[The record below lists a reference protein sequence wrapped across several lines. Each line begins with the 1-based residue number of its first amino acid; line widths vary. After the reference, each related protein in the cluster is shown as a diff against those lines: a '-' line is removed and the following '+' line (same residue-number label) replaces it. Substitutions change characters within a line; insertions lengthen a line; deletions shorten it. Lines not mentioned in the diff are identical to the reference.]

1 MTATILLGMAAG
13 FGLLGLGAA
22 LRGRRQTLPARLGFL
37 DADPVADSAQV
48 QSEGRAYRRHVT
60 RSKARFW
67 LGARASVAIDAVPS
81 IGDGLRSELA
91 SAGWTTDSLAE
102 RFVFATLAGA
112 SLPFVFWAL
121 LSLLGVEMPLI
132 LPIWVALSGA
142 VAGATVPI
150 FALRRQAKKG
160 RRQARRMVGCFL
172 DLVVLA
178 LAGGLGIEGA
188 LHAAAAIGDTRV
200 AKQLVSCL
208 DEARDAGRT
217 PWEALEG
224 LGREIGVPEL
234 VELSSAVSLAG
245 TEGARIKSTLAAK
258 AASIRRHELADAE
271 ADASTISERLF
282 IPGVLLLVGFLI
294 FIGYPALAR
303 LTAGL

>member
-1 MTATILLGMAAG
+1 MTGTILLGMAAG
-13 FGLLGLGAA
+13 LGLLGLGAA

-37 DADPVADSAQV
+37 DADPVADSAEV
-48 QSEGRAYRRHVT
+48 PEERSYRRHVT

-67 LGARASVAIDAVPS
+67 LGARASVAIDAVPA

-91 SAGWTTDSLAE
+91 SAGWTTDFLAE

-150 FALRRQAKKG
+150 FALRRQAKRG

-200 AKQLVSCL
+200 AKQLVRCL

-217 PWEALEG
+217 PWDALEG
-224 LGREIGVPEL
+224 LGRVIGVPEL

-271 ADASTISERLF
+271 ADAATISERLF

>member
-1 MTATILLGMAAG
+1 MTATILLGMATG
-13 FGLLGLGAA
+13 LGLLSLGAA
-22 LRGRRQTLPARLGFL
+22 LRGHRQTLPSRLGLL
-37 DADPVADSAQV
+37 DADPGVDSGED
-48 QSEGRAYRRHVT
+48 QSDERAYRRHVT

-67 LGARASVAIDAVPS
+67 LGTRASLAIDAAPS
-81 IGDGLRSELA
+81 IGAGLRTDLA
-91 SAGWTTDSLAE
+91 SAGWTTDVLAE
-102 RFVFATLAGA
+102 RCVFATLGGA
-112 SLPFVFWAL
+112 SLPFALWAL
-121 LSLLGVEMPLI
+121 LSLLGVETPLV
-132 LPIWVALSGA
+132 LPVWVGLIGAL
-142 VAGATVPI
+142 AGATVPI
-150 FALRRQAKKG
+150 FSLRRLAKKG

-188 LHAAAAIGDTRV
+188 LHSAAAIGDTRV
-200 AKQLVSCL
+200 AKQLVRCL

-224 LGREIGVPEL
+224 LGRQIGVPEL
-234 VELSSAVSLAG
+234 VELSSAVNLAG